1 MTEVPIIYC
10 YQIGTST
17 IKELNINSIR
27 NMLETISDHKK
38 GNIDVLVVSETKIDN
53 SFPYGKL
60 LIYEFCTPY
69 RLDQNSNGGELV
81 YLLQRIFHPVAIT
94 ISTKILN
101 VLSDLLDSH
110 SST

>member
-1 MTEVPIIYC
+1 
-10 YQIGTST
+10 
-17 IKELNINSIR
+17 
-27 NMLETISDHKK
+27 MLETLSDHKK
-38 GNIDVLVVSETKIDN
+38 GNTDVLVVSETKIDD
-53 SFPYGKL
+53 SFPHGKL
-60 LIYEFCTPY
+60 LIYEFCAPY

-81 YLLQRIFHPVAIT
+81 YSLQRIFHQIAIT